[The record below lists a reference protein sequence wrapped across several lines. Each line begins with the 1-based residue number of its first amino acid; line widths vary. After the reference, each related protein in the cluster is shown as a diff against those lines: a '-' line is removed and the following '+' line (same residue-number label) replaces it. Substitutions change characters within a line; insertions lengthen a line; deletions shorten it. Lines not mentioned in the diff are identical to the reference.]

1 MTIIIQS
8 HTYTINL
15 DNVCYFRATDFD
27 QTIFTTKIGR
37 KVRITCPYEDVVQ
50 QIKDAI
56 FDRQMDDINHR
67 SRPPIFI
74 QLDYPVRD
82 VLDIVEDIPVIAE

>member
-37 KVRITCPYEDVVQ
+37 KVIITCSYEDVVQ

-56 FDRQMDDINHR
+56 FDRKMDNMPYV
-67 SRPPIFI
+67 SRPIFI

>member
-27 QTIFTTKIGR
+27 QTIFTTNSGR
-37 KVRITCPYEDVVQ
+37 KVRITCPYEDVLE
-50 QIKDAI
+50 QIKYAI
-56 FDRQMDDINHR
+56 GDTI
-67 SRPPIFI
+67 STAPIFV
-74 QLDYPVRD
+74 QLDYPVR
-82 VLDIVEDIPVIAE
+82 VEGVPVIAE

>member
-27 QTIFTTKIGR
+27 QTIFTTNVGR
-37 KVRITCPYEDVVQ
+37 KIRITCPYEDVLE

-56 FDRQMDDINHR
+56 FDRKMDNVNHN
-67 SRPPIFI
+67 STAPIFI
-74 QLDYPVRD
+74 KLDYPVRD